1 MFSYFFQI
9 AHPMKMLVIFF
20 YFEMIALEVAPSFC
34 LQVYFFSW
42 LIISKYTNKMLKKN
56 EKILINQIRKTF
68 CVFQVLSDIN
78 YIFLS
83 VLLVG

>member
-34 LQVYFFSW
+34 LQVYFF
-42 LIISKYTNKMLKKN
+42 LVDNQQIYKQNVKQN
-56 EKILINQIRKTF
+56 EKILIMQSSKENILCF
-68 CVFQVLSDIN
+68 SSPV
-78 YIFLS
+78 
-83 VLLVG
+83 

>member
-34 LQVYFFSW
+34 LQVYFF
-42 LIISKYTNKMLKKN
+42 LVDNQQIYKQNVKKKN
-56 EKILINQIRKTF
+56 ERILINQVKKTF

>member
-1 MFSYFFQI
+1 
-9 AHPMKMLVIFF
+9 MLVIFF

-34 LQVYFFSW
+34 LQVYFFF
-42 LIISKYTNKMLKKN
+42 LVDNQQIYKQNVKKN
-56 EKILINQIRKTF
+56 ERILINQVKKTF
-68 CVFQVLSDIN
+68 CVFQVLSDMN